1 MNSKEKVLVHK
12 GIDRIKRNQY
22 EESLEFFD
30 RVLDTNPKSTD
41 AWNNKGVAFYKMG
54 DAKSAI
60 ECYDKALEAD
70 PENLEALR
78 NKGFVLRVEGEFEGA
93 LEAYDKLIS
102 CEPDVNGFRGRATA
116 LIGMSRLEEAL
127 ESLIEASE
135 IESSMQ
141 IETEIEILRKTL
153 LDIAMKKGLI

>member
-30 RVLDTNPKSTD
+30 RVLDTNPKNTD

-54 DAKSAI
+54 NAKSAI
-60 ECYDKALEAD
+60 ECYDNALEAD

-78 NKGFVLRVEGEFEGA
+78 NKGFVLRDGGEFEGA
-93 LEAYDKLIS
+93 LEAYEKLIS
-102 CEPDVNGFRGRATA
+102 REPDANDFRGRATV
-116 LIGMSRLEEAL
+116 LVGMSRLEEAL
-127 ESLIEASE
+127 ESLIKAAE
-135 IESSMQ
+135 IEPSMQ
-141 IETEIEILRKTL
+141 VETEIEILRQSL
-153 LDIAMKKGLI
+153 LDIAMKKELI